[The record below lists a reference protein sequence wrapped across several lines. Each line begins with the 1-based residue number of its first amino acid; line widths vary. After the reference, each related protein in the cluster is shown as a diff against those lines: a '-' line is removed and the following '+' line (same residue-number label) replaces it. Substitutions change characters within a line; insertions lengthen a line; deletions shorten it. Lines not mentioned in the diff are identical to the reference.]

1 MGYREALK
9 KLQKGSPPWVQEE
22 KPAGGGGAPNKD
34 KKGDGKGKKEGKD
47 NKDKKEAT
55 DGGTGL

>member
-1 MGYREALK
+1 M
-9 KLQKGSPPWVQEE
+9 QEE
-22 KPAGGGGAPNKD
+22 KPGGGGAPKGD

-55 DGGTGL
+55 DGGAGL